1 MKTTSINQDQSSVWT
16 SLKSAFLVFQVIV
29 IALAVPVLSYLQ
41 MSYDTK
47 PANEQSS
54 RMVKKVD
61 LKENTVAFNQ

>member
-1 MKTTSINQDQSSVWT
+1 MKTTSINQDQSSIWT

-47 PANEQSS
+47 PVKEQSYKITKP
-54 RMVKKVD
+54 VE
-61 LKENTVAFNQ
+61 LKNTIAFNQ